1 MEDRWR
7 DRLTEEEYR
16 VLRLQG
22 TERPHSSPL
31 NAEMRAGHYR
41 CKACQ
46 APLFDSASKFNS
58 GCGWPSFD
66 REMPEA
72 RVEHVLDRSHGMV
85 RTEVRC
91 SGCQSHLGHV
101 FPDGPTETGTR
112 YCINGICLTFV
123 PRREG

>member
-46 APLFDSASKFNS
+46 TPLFDSASKFNS

-72 RVEHVLDRSHGMV
+72 RIEHVLDRSHGMV

-123 PRREG
+123 PQREG

>member
-7 DRLTEEEYR
+7 GRLTEEEYR

-31 NAEMRAGHYR
+31 NQESRPGQYR

-46 APLFDSASKFNS
+46 TPLFDSASKFNS

-66 REMPEA
+66 REMPDAHIEQ
-72 RVEHVLDRSHGMV
+72 VVDLSHGMV

-101 FPDGPTETGTR
+101 FPDGPTDTGTR
-112 YCINGICLTFV
+112 YCINGVCLTFV
-123 PRREG
+123 PRGEE